1 MFRQV
6 AVAAVAFALLECGG
20 LGMAGAQERPSKEIM
35 DAVRSCFSKAG
46 INAASGPDK
55 ALQLTVEQR
64 KTVDKCLKDAGIEI
78 PNGRP

>member
-1 MFRQV
+1 MLRRV
-6 AVAAVAFALLECGG
+6 AVAVVAFALLECGG

-46 INAASGPDK
+46 INAPSGSDK
-55 ALQLTVEQR
+55 PPQLTVEQR
-64 KTVDKCLKDAGIEI
+64 KAVDKCFKNAGIEI